1 MELKKTKYYFIEP
14 EFDLHYRSLRLLLI
28 INKYSLNTKG
38 NKLLTLEK
46 IMLFDFLVANPT
58 VFRKLLEFYNIELQ
72 LRYVEQNV
80 IENFSYNSYLLT
92 EKEYRL
98 LLNIL
103 ISNGFIELEVKN
115 NQIFYSITN
124 NGVQFLEDI
133 NNNSM
138 ERLLELIGFL
148 EKIKSKNINE
158 LKNLLRKGRDY

>member
-1 MELKKTKYYFIEP
+1 MELKKNKYYFIEP

-58 VFRKLLEFYNIELQ
+58 VFQKLLEFYNIELQ

-133 NNNSM
+133 DNNSM

-158 LKNLLRKGRDY
+158 LKNLLRIGRDY